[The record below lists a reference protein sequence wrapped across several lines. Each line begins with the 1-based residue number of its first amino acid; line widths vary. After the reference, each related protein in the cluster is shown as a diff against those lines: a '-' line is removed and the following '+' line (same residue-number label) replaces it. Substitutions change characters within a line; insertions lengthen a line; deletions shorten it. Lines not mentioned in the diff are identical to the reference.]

1 MHRPT
6 TMHAHILYVM
16 GLILIVKE
24 VPALTVEQFV
34 DVITEIITKDKQDMM
49 LVAQPQVLPLAHVLV
64 NVQL

>member
-1 MHRPT
+1 MHQPT

-24 VPALTVEQFV
+24 VLAVAVEQFV
-34 DVITEIITKDKQDMM
+34 DVTTEIITKDKPDMM

-64 NVQL
+64 DVQR